1 MNRLKSLRESR
12 GMKQSE
18 LGKFLNV
25 QDAAI
30 SKYESGKVQL
40 TGDTLLELS
49 KLFNVSTDYILGNT
63 DSTNEIDLSWRYPPV
78 TNRIGTILSNYRK
91 SISIK
96 EEPFAKKLGIPLKT
110 YIGVESGIY
119 APSMRLLNK
128 ISKITN
134 MSIDYLTGA
143 ENKTVLSIQ
152 EKQLLLMNSH
162 FHTRFEELCIEKG
175 INDSNCKE
183 SLGLSHEE
191 YIDIKFNRMPT
202 LSELLRISYGLN
214 ISLDYLIGKNDE
226 LSSKLT
232 EDEAEIL
239 QYYNEL
245 NKMNK
250 RWIVGQI
257 IDLLKKQEDL
267 IDKSVAADEQM
278 KSAK

>member
-1 MNRLKSLRESR
+1 
-12 GMKQSE
+12 
-18 LGKFLNV
+18 
-25 QDAAI
+25 
-30 SKYESGKVQL
+30 
-40 TGDTLLELS
+40 
-49 KLFNVSTDYILGNT
+49 
-63 DSTNEIDLSWRYPPV
+63 
-78 TNRIGTILSNYRK
+78 
-91 SISIK
+91 
-96 EEPFAKKLGIPLKT
+96 
-110 YIGVESGIY
+110 
-119 APSMRLLNK
+119 
-128 ISKITN
+128 
-134 MSIDYLTGA
+134 
-143 ENKTVLSIQ
+143 
-152 EKQLLLMNSH
+152 
-162 FHTRFEELCIEKG
+162 
-175 INDSNCKE
+175 
-183 SLGLSHEE
+183 
-191 YIDIKFNRMPT
+191 MPT